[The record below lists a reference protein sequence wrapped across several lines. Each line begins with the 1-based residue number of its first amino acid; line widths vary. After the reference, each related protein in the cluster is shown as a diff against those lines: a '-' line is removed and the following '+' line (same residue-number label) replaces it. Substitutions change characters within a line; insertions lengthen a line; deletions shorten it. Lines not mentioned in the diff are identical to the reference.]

1 MNLFLIVIMKL
12 SRWAQGIAGVALTG
26 IMALTVTDV
35 FLRSFG
41 RPIVGSY
48 EIVALMGALVVGFSL
63 PFTSWIRGHI
73 FVDFFVQKLQHS
85 PRKGV
90 HFATRVMGMLLFFLI
105 GWNLFKMGLDLQ
117 KSGEVS
123 PTLQIPFYPVVYG
136 VGIACMLQFL
146 VLLGDVVKLLRGKY
160 E

>member
-1 MNLFLIVIMKL
+1 MTLFLDLILKL

-26 IMALTVTDV
+26 IMGLTVTDV
-35 FLRSFG
+35 ILRSLG

-48 EIVALMGALVVGFSL
+48 EIVALMGALVIGFSL

-73 FVDFFVQKLQHS
+73 FVDVLVQKLPRS

-90 HFATRVMGMLLFFLI
+90 YFATRALGMLLFFLI
-105 GWNLFKMGLDLQ
+105 AWNLFKMGLDLQ

-123 PTLQIPFYPVVYG
+123 PTLQIPFYPIVYG
-136 VGIACMLQFL
+136 VGIACLLQFF
-146 VLLGDVVKLLRGKY
+146 VLLGDIVKLFRGKY

>member
-1 MNLFLIVIMKL
+1 MDYFLDMILKL

-35 FLRSFG
+35 FLRSLG
-41 RPIVGSY
+41 RPILGSY
-48 EIVALMGALVVGFSL
+48 EIVALMGALVIGFSL
-63 PFTSWIRGHI
+63 PFTSWVRGHI
-73 FVDFFVQKLQHS
+73 FVDFFVQKLPRT

-90 HFATRVMGMLLFFLI
+90 HFITRALGMLLFFLI

-123 PTLQIPFYPVVYG
+123 PTLQIPFYPIVYG
-136 VGIACMLQFL
+136 VGIACLLQFL
-146 VLLGDVVKLLRGKY
+146 VLFTDIVKLLRGKY

>member
-1 MNLFLIVIMKL
+1 MTLFLDFILRL
-12 SRWAQGIAGVALTG
+12 SRIAQGIAGVALTG

-35 FLRSFG
+35 FLRSYG

-63 PFTSWIRGHI
+63 PFTSWVRGHI
-73 FVDFFVQKLQHS
+73 YVDFLIQKLSASGRRFFHA
-85 PRKGV
+85 
-90 HFATRVMGMLLFFLI
+90 ATRALGMALFFLI
-105 GWNLFKMGLDLQ
+105 AWNLFQMGLDLK

-123 PTLQIPFYPVVYG
+123 PTLQIPFYPIVYAVG
-136 VGIACMLQFL
+136 VCCFLQFL
-146 VLLGDVVKLLRGKY
+146 VLLGDVVKLMRGKY

>member
-1 MNLFLIVIMKL
+1 MSFFLGWILNL
-12 SRWAQGIAGVALTG
+12 SRWAQVIAGVALTG
-26 IMALTVTDV
+26 IMGITVIDV
-35 FLRSFG
+35 ILRSFN

-48 EIVALMGALVVGFSL
+48 EIVALMGAVVIGFSL
-63 PFTSWIRGHI
+63 PFTSWVRGHI
-73 FVDFFVQKLQHS
+73 FVDVLVQKLPRN

-90 HFATRVMGMLLFFLI
+90 HLATRVMGMLLFFLI
-105 GWNLFKMGLDLQ
+105 AWNLFKMGSDLQ

-136 VGIACMLQFL
+136 LGIACLLQFL
-146 VLLGDVVKLLRGKY
+146 VLLADIVKLFRGKY